1 MKIRMNIVDISGLIG
16 SVFIVIMFIPEVVH
30 VYKHKDAKAINY
42 TFLHL
47 NLLAS
52 VLSLVYSFH
61 YNVIPMTITNVSAGL
76 FSLLMYYF
84 KYLYEVKDKNK
95 TIAIEEAPMV

>member
-1 MKIRMNIVDISGLIG
+1 MNGIDVCGLVG
-16 SVFIVIMFIPEVVH
+16 SVVIVIMFIPEIHH

-42 TFLHL
+42 NFLHL
-47 NLLAS
+47 NLTAS
-52 VLSLVYSFH
+52 ILSLVYSFH

-84 KYLYEVKDKNK
+84 KYVYEVKEKRQIID
-95 TIAIEEAPMV
+95 IPEAPIV

>member
-1 MKIRMNIVDISGLIG
+1 MNGIDVCGLVG

-42 TFLHL
+42 NFLHL
-47 NLLAS
+47 NLAAS

-76 FSLLMYYF
+76 FSFLMYYF
-84 KYLYEVKDKNK
+84 KYVYEVKEKRQIID
-95 TIAIEEAPMV
+95 IPEAPIV

>member
-1 MKIRMNIVDISGLIG
+1 MNIIDVCGLLG
-16 SVFIVIMFIPEVVH
+16 SIVIVLMFIPEIYH

-52 VLSLVYSFH
+52 VLSLVFSIH
-61 YNVIPMTITNVSAGL
+61 YNVIPMTITNLAAGL

-84 KYLYEVKDKNK
+84 KITFECIQDSPV
-95 TIAIEEAPMV
+95 

>member
-1 MKIRMNIVDISGLIG
+1 MKIVDVSGLIG
-16 SVFIVIMFIPEVVH
+16 SVFIVIMFIPEIVH

-42 TFLHL
+42 NFLHL
-47 NLLAS
+47 NLTAS
-52 VLSLVYSFH
+52 ILSLVYSFH

-84 KYLYEVKDKNK
+84 KYVYEVKEKNQK
-95 TIAIEEAPMV
+95 PKECDDQHYG

>member
-1 MKIRMNIVDISGLIG
+1 MNLIDISGLIG
-16 SVFIVIMFIPEVVH
+16 SVFIVVMFIPEVIH
-30 VYKHKDAKAINY
+30 VYKYKDAKAINY

-61 YNVIPMTITNVSAGL
+61 YEVVPMTITNISAGF

-84 KYLYEVKDKNK
+84 KWIYELKEKRQIID
-95 TIAIEEAPMV
+95 IPEAPIV